1 MADQDTITQLARL
14 LGSAAS
20 AHHEE
25 HGADPAPAWADWY
38 AGWLDG
44 KIDEYVGFEP
54 TVEQIAAWL
63 KDADRRYRAEEPDIK
78 WPYFYSELILDELAP
93 SGLSEVHPHT

>member
-1 MADQDTITQLARL
+1 MSNAKELEAGAADRL
-14 LGSAAS
+14 DSLFRRYAA
-20 AHHEE
+20 
-25 HGADPAPAWADWY
+25 
-38 AGWLDG
+38 WLDG

>member
-1 MADQDTITQLARL
+1 MPELCIKDYSLAQLRERL
-14 LGSAAS
+14 A
-20 AHHEE
+20 E
-25 HGADPAPAWADWY
+25 
-38 AGWLDG
+38 AG
-44 KIDEYVGFEP
+44 ERPYRA
-54 TVEQIAAWL
+54 EQIAAWL